1 MSTPVRIPLG
11 AFTRDAANGALIGN
25 YGLHALSTDTQIQ
38 GSFAGRRVVTYNGG
52 ALAMTLSA
60 PVSGDDDGKVIE
72 VLSTTAQAHT
82 ITCTGKLKDGNGHSN
97 TLTFAAQPG
106 ACVVIEAYQGV
117 WYVRSANF
125 VTGS

>member
-1 MSTPVRIPLG
+1 MSSPVRIPLG
-11 AFTRDAANGALIGN
+11 AFTRDAANPALVGN
-25 YGLHALSTDTQIQ
+25 YGLHALSTDTTIVNL
-38 GSFAGRRVVTYNGG
+38 SGRRVVTYNGG
-52 ALAMTLSA
+52 ALAMTLTA
-60 PVSGDDDGKVIE
+60 PVAGDDDGKVIE

-117 WYVRSANF
+117 WYVHSANF